1 MTKKEKTR
9 RLIEYM
15 ILLIVFTLMII
26 YLKNR

>member
-1 MTKKEKTR
+1 MTKKEQTR

-26 YLKNR
+26 YLKKR